1 MLEITR
7 QLFPAMIPAYP
18 QFNGDQTMET
28 KTPKAKTKYYCPACG
43 KKKGIEPKLR
53 RSLETCCEC
62 GETKLCFDDKPK
74 AEFKRGKK

>member
-1 MLEITR
+1 
-7 QLFPAMIPAYP
+7 
-18 QFNGDQTMET
+18 MET
-28 KTPKAKTKYYCPACG
+28 KAPKVKTKFYCPACG

-62 GETKLCFDDKPK
+62 GEQKLCFDDKPK